1 MLPDTELVN
10 RVRQGDLGAFRTL
23 VERYQR
29 SLLAVALA
37 EVRDIHVA
45 EDIAQTVLLLAFRRL
60 STLRDGAKFYAWLM
74 QIARRQIVEA
84 ARMRQVPVPV
94 DGQSPL
100 SQVIEIHEAA
110 SLENREQ
117 LLSVVQRLPEHERLL
132 IGLRYFDG
140 HSMSDIAAITGRPIG
155 TVTKQLSRAVSRL
168 RSWCNEVTHDRS

>member
-84 ARMRQVPVPV
+84 ARMREVPVPV
-94 DGQSPL
+94 EGQSPL
-100 SQVIEIHEAA
+100 AHGIEIREET

-140 HSMSDIAAITGRPIG
+140 HSVAEIAENTGRPMG
-155 TVTKQLSRAVSRL
+155 TVTKQLSRAHARL
-168 RSWCNEVTHDRS
+168 RKWLEEDKR